1 MMWNAVKWMQA
12 SALSVSLSFSLTSEV
27 VLSRALVPI
36 VAFFSFAA
44 TNFAKTADLWLLH
57 LISGV
62 KVERGGGGSRRW
74 LNKHL
79 RHPRSFHLQ
88 NEKKTLLDVS
98 CVQCV
103 SAYVCVILFFGI
115 LLRRDPLPAVYQRR
129 WPQQYFGYL
138 SPLAHTPFQEPE
150 EKWRRGID
158 NKRPKWEREQPVA
171 AKQNKILTKKN
182 RISKY

>member
-1 MMWNAVKWMQA
+1 MWKKWMQE

-27 VLSRALVPI
+27 VLSRALASI

-62 KVERGGGGSRRW
+62 KVERGGDGSRRW

-88 NEKKTLLDVS
+88 NEKNTLLDVS

-103 SAYVCVILFFGI
+103 SAYVCVWFYFLGFYWGAIHCPPFTNEGGHSSILVTFP
-115 LLRRDPLPAVYQRR
+115 LLHTHPSKSQKKNGDGVSITRGENENVSNL
-129 WPQQYFGYL
+129 WPQ
-138 SPLAHTPFQEPE
+138 
-150 EKWRRGID
+150 
-158 NKRPKWEREQPVA
+158 NKTRF
-171 AKQNKILTKKN
+171 
-182 RISKY
+182 

>member
-62 KVERGGGGSRRW
+62 KVERGGEGSRRW

-88 NEKKTLLDVS
+88 NEKKKLFWTCHAFSVWVLMCVWFYFLGFYWGAIHCPPFTNEGGHSSILVTFPLL
-98 CVQCV
+98 
-103 SAYVCVILFFGI
+103 
-115 LLRRDPLPAVYQRR
+115 
-129 WPQQYFGYL
+129 
-138 SPLAHTPFQEPE
+138 HTHPSKSQ
-150 EKWRRGID
+150 
-158 NKRPKWEREQPVA
+158 
-171 AKQNKILTKKN
+171 KKN
-182 RISKY
+182 GDGVSITRDQNENVSNL